1 MKITRKAKRQAKQLF
16 RLCFVNGLLDEAR
29 AEQLVGRVIEMKP
42 RGYLSS
48 LIYFRRLVKLD
59 LARRAAKVESATALS
74 PTWRAGIPGRL
85 ERVYGPGLDISVA
98 QDPALLGGLRIT
110 VGSDVYDGSVQT
122 RLAELEASF

>member
-74 PTWRAGIPGRL
+74 PTWLAGIPGRL